1 MKIITKNK
9 HAYHDYEISRTY
21 EAWIILRWFEV
32 KSIKIGH
39 VNIKDSF
46 ARIENWEARINNI
59 DIPLY
64 SKTSI
69 NLIWWAY
76 DPKWKRKLLLN
87 KKELAKISSELD
99 KWWVTLI
106 PLEVFIS
113 KKWLIKIKIWI
124 GKLMRKVEKK
134 QILKEK
140 DIDRQAK
147 REIKNFKIK

>member
-1 MKIITKNK
+1 MKSITTNK
-9 HAYHDYEISRTY
+9 HAYHNYEISRTY
-21 EAWIILRWFEV
+21 DAWIVLKWHEV
-32 KSIKIGH
+32 KSIKLSH
-39 VNIKDSF
+39 VNIKDAF
-46 ARIENWEARINNI
+46 ARIEKGEARINNI

-69 NLIWWAY
+69 NLIWSY

-99 KWWVTLI
+99 KWWVTLV

-113 KKWLIKIKIWI
+113 KKWLIKVKIWI
-124 GKLMRKVEKK
+124 WKLMRKVEKK

-140 DIDRQAK
+140 DMDRQAQK
-147 REIKNFKIK
+147 DIKNFRNI